1 MMKKGLVLGLAGLL
15 VVLGVAVWLE
25 PTGVALGWLH
35 GEAFY
40 RDRPTRYWR
49 KALTSDD
56 PKTQVEAHDALKEG
70 GRSAVPVLTEL
81 LRDAS
86 PEVRWQAADLLGQ
99 AGPAERGDTAA
110 KDALVRALQDDDPHV
125 RAVAASSLS
134 VLGDAGPDAIPVLR
148 DMLTTGER
156 LAALKALVRYG
167 PEAEPAIPRLI
178 DLLHDD
184 DSEVR
189 WRAAMTL
196 GKIGPAARV
205 AVPKLVDALKD
216 EDALVREHAAEAL
229 GEIGPDAREAVP
241 ALAVA
246 LRDPDARVRR
256 DAVRSLGQIGAA
268 AKAAVPDMRLL
279 LDDKEERVW
288 KAARTALKQVER

>member
-1 MMKKGLVLGLAGLL
+1 MKKGLLLGLVGLL
-15 VVLGVAVWLE
+15 VLLGVAVWLE

-49 KALTSDD
+49 KALTSAD
-56 PKTQVEAHDALKEG
+56 PKTQVESHEALKEG
-70 GRSAVPVLTEL
+70 GRLAVPVLIEL
-81 LRDAS
+81 LRDSS
-86 PEVRWQAADLLGQ
+86 PEVRWHAAELLGQ
-99 AGPAERGDTAA
+99 AGPAERGDSATQE
-110 KDALVRALQDDDPHV
+110 ALVRALQDDDPHV

-134 VLGDAGPDAIPVLR
+134 VLGGASPAAIPVLR

-156 LAALKALVRYG
+156 LAALRALTRYG
-167 PEAEPAIPRLI
+167 PDAEPAMPRLVE
-178 DLLHDD
+178 LLKDK

-196 GKIGPAARV
+196 GKIGPAARGTVPALV
-205 AVPKLVDALKD
+205 AALQD

-229 GEIGPDAREAVP
+229 GDIGPDARDAVP
-241 ALAVA
+241 ALTTA

-256 DAVRSLGQIGAA
+256 DAVRSLGQIGEA
-268 AKAAVPDMRLL
+268 AKAAAPAIRPL
-279 LDDKEERVW
+279 LDDKEDRVRR
-288 KAARTALKQVER
+288 AARTALEQVER

>member
-1 MMKKGLVLGLAGLL
+1 MKKGLVLGLAGLL
-15 VVLGVAVWLE
+15 VLLGVAVWLE

-49 KALTSDD
+49 KGLTSGD
-56 PKTQVEAHDALKEG
+56 PKTQVEAHAALKEG
-70 GRSAVPVLTEL
+70 GRSAVPVLIEL

-99 AGPAERGDTAA
+99 AGPAERRDTAA

-134 VLGDAGPDAIPVLR
+134 VLGDAGPAAIPVLR

-167 PEAEPAIPRLI
+167 AEAEPAIPRLV
-178 DLLHDD
+178 DLLHDG

-196 GKIGPAARV
+196 GKIGPVARN
-205 AVPKLVDALKD
+205 AVPALVAALKD

-229 GEIGPDAREAVP
+229 GDIGPDAKEAVP
-241 ALAVA
+241 ALTTA

-256 DAVRSLGQIGAA
+256 DAVRSLGQIGVAA
-268 AKAAVPDMRLL
+268 RSAAPAIRPLL
-279 LDDKEERVW
+279 NDKEERVRR
-288 KAARTALKQVER
+288 AARAALEQVER